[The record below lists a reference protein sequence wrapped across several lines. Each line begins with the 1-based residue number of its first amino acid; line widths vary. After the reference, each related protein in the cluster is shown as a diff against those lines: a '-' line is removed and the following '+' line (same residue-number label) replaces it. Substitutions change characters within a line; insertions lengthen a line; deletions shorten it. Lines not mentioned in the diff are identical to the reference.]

1 MIGDCNLILQLLYLG
16 NLCVMTIKSLFHI
29 LFLFIAISAYAQ
41 DIAIRSAPSWVVPV
55 AIPEESEVSK
65 YDIISGVYYKLI
77 DYQVNF
83 DEDIQFSHF
92 VQNVV
97 TSGGVSNASQL
108 NITYDSSYQKAE
120 FHYLRIKR
128 KEQLIDKTQDVK
140 FEFIKN
146 EEQLQSNIYRL

>member
-1 MIGDCNLILQLLYLG
+1 LY
-16 NLCVMTIKSLFHI
+16 
-29 LFLFIAISAYAQ
+29 
-41 DIAIRSAPSWVVPV
+41 
-55 AIPEESEVSK
+55 
-65 YDIISGVYYKLI
+65 
-77 DYQVNF
+77 
-83 DEDIQFSHF
+83 EDIQFSHF